1 MANTFRNELPVVYL
15 ILVQVLRERDF
26 RKGVHLVK
34 VTCAEMD
41 MMQSCYYP
49 ASLEG
54 SPGRQAGLSRGIC
67 VEMVL
72 LCSSILHEAVGV
84 FHFVYQFHELLRT

>member
-34 VTCAEMD
+34 PPGAEMD
-41 MMQSCYYP
+41 MMQSCW
-49 ASLEG
+49 
-54 SPGRQAGLSRGIC
+54 
-67 VEMVL
+67 L
-72 LCSSILHEAVGV
+72 LSILRRESW
-84 FHFVYQFHELLRT
+84 